1 MTFSIAARSA
11 DGKWLGVA
19 VASRVLAV
27 GRAVPEATVGAG
39 AVATQAL
46 CNMTYRPRGIEMLR
60 KGMSAA
66 ETVAA
71 LLEHDDQRERR
82 QVGIV
87 DRDGGSASHTGNQ
100 CLNWAG
106 GRIGPGYAIQ
116 GNILDGE
123 HVVRAM
129 ERAWLAGSEDEPF
142 GRRLGA
148 VLLAGDRAG
157 GDQRGRQSAAI
168 LVVTPDGAHEARRT
182 IGDYDI
188 DNEHTN
194 LRVDDHPDAVFELQ
208 RLIALRNVSLAV
220 RGAGGAVRLDGDVL
234 VEVLTLLDRIG
245 FPPSEDDVAGTQAAI
260 YRWAFSEDLDERLD
274 ADDLGP
280 DMVDT
285 VVLQYLR
292 YRAGVGFEF
301 GG

>member
-11 DGKWLGVA
+11 DGRWLGVA

-27 GRAVPEATVGAG
+27 GRAVPEAAVGAG

-60 KGMSAA
+60 RGMSAG

-71 LLEHDDQRERR
+71 LLEHDDQREHR

-87 DRDGGSASHTGNQ
+87 DRDGGSASHTGSQ

-106 GRIGPGYAIQ
+106 GVTGPGYAIQ
-116 GNILDGE
+116 GNILAGE
-123 HVVRAM
+123 HVVLAM
-129 ERAWLAGSEDEPF
+129 QRAWLAGSEDEPF

-168 LVVTPDGAHEARRT
+168 LVVTQDGAHEARRT
-182 IGDYDI
+182 AGNYDI

-194 LRVDDHPDAVFELQ
+194 LRVDDHPDPVFELQ
-208 RLIALRNVSLAV
+208 RLIALRDVSLGL
-220 RGAGGAVRLDGDVL
+220 RGTGEAARLDGDL
-234 VEVLTLLDRIG
+234 LSEVQILLDRIG
-245 FPPSEDDVAGTQAAI
+245 FRPSDGGVAAAQAAI
-260 YRWAFSEDLDERLD
+260 HRWAFSEDLDERLE

-280 DMVDT
+280 DQVDA
-285 VVLQYLR
+285 VVLKYLR
-292 YRAGVGFEF
+292 YRAGIGLNFIE
-301 GG
+301 

>member
-11 DGKWLGVA
+11 DGRWLGVA

-27 GRAVPEATVGAG
+27 GRAVPEAAVSAG

-60 KGMSAA
+60 RGMSAG

-71 LLEHDDQRERR
+71 LLEHDDQREHR

-87 DRDGGSASHTGNQ
+87 DRDGGSASHTGSQ

-106 GRIGPGYAIQ
+106 GVTGPGYAIQ
-116 GNILDGE
+116 GNILAGE
-123 HVVRAM
+123 HVVLAM
-129 ERAWLAGSEDEPF
+129 QRAWLAGSEDEPF

-168 LVVTPDGAHEARRT
+168 LVVTQDGAHEARRT
-182 IGDYDI
+182 AGNYDI

-194 LRVDDHPDAVFELQ
+194 LRVDDHPDPVFELQ
-208 RLIALRNVSLAV
+208 RLIALRDVSLGL
-220 RGAGGAVRLDGDVL
+220 RGTGEAARLDGDL
-234 VEVLTLLDRIG
+234 LSEVQILLDRIG
-245 FPPSEDDVAGTQAAI
+245 FRPSDGGVAAAQAAI
-260 YRWAFSEDLDERLD
+260 HRWAFSEDLDERLD

-280 DMVDT
+280 DQVDA
-285 VVLQYLR
+285 VVLKYLR
-292 YRAGVGFEF
+292 YRAGIGLNFIE
-301 GG
+301 

>member
-27 GRAVPEATVGAG
+27 GRAVPEAAVGAG

-60 KGMSAA
+60 RGMSAG

-71 LLEHDDQRERR
+71 LLENDDQREHR

-87 DRDGGSASHTGNQ
+87 DREGGSASHSGSQ

-106 GRIGPGYAIQ
+106 GVTGPGYAIQ
-116 GNILDGE
+116 GNILAGE
-123 HVVRAM
+123 HVVLAM
-129 ERAWLAGSEDEPF
+129 QRAWLAGSEDEPF

-168 LVVTPDGAHEARRT
+168 LVVTQDGAHEARRT
-182 IGDYDI
+182 AGNYDI

-194 LRVDDHPDAVFELQ
+194 LRVDDHPDPVFELQ
-208 RLIALRNVSLAV
+208 RLIALRDVSLGL
-220 RGAGGAVRLDGDVL
+220 RGTAEATRLDGDL
-234 VEVLTLLDRIG
+234 LSEVQILLDRIG
-245 FPPSEDDVAGTQAAI
+245 FRPSDGGVAAAQAAI
-260 YRWAFSEDLDERLD
+260 HRWAFSEDLDERLD

-280 DMVDT
+280 DQVDA
-285 VVLQYLR
+285 VVLKYLR
-292 YRAGVGFEF
+292 YRAGIGLSFIE
-301 GG
+301 